1 MNILII
7 IKKMSKGLPY
17 KVLILGDSTV
27 GKTCFLVRYVD
38 DSFDDSTLLSV
49 GMDYRLKNVKTEDGT
64 KVKLQIWDTC
74 GQERYRSISKNYY
87 KGANAI
93 ILVFSLI
100 DKKSFDSVENW
111 INQIKE
117 EASESILIILV
128 GNKSDLIE
136 KRVISYEEAEKLAK
150 EFNINYFE
158 CSAKTGKNINVAFND
173 LIEQMVEKTD
183 KTKESTTQ
191 LNSENLGNKKK
202 TCCNKS

>member
-1 MNILII
+1 
-7 IKKMSKGLPY
+7 MSKGLPY

-100 DKKSFDSVENW
+100 DKKSFESVENW

-158 CSAKTGKNINVAFND
+158 CSAKTGENINVAFND

>member
-1 MNILII
+1 M
-7 IKKMSKGLPY
+7 
-17 KVLILGDSTV
+17 
-27 GKTCFLVRYVD
+27 YVID
-38 DSFDDSTLLSV
+38 DSFDDSTLLSA

-100 DKKSFDSVENW
+100 DKKSFESVENW

-136 KRVISYEEAEKLAK
+136 KRVISYEEA
-150 EFNINYFE
+150 
-158 CSAKTGKNINVAFND
+158 
-173 LIEQMVEKTD
+173 
-183 KTKESTTQ
+183 
-191 LNSENLGNKKK
+191 
-202 TCCNKS
+202 

>member
-1 MNILII
+1 MF
-7 IKKMSKGLPY
+7 KGLPY

-100 DKKSFDSVENW
+100 DKKSFESVENW

-158 CSAKTGKNINVAFND
+158 CSAKTGENINVAFND
-173 LIEQMVEKTD
+173 LIEQMVKKTD
-183 KTKESTTQ
+183 KTKECTTQ

>member
-1 MNILII
+1 
-7 IKKMSKGLPY
+7 MSKGLPY

-158 CSAKTGKNINVAFND
+158 CSAKTGENINVAFND
-173 LIEQMVEKTD
+173 LIEQMVKKTD
-183 KTKESTTQ
+183 KTKDSTTQ
-191 LNSENLGNKKK
+191 LNSENLGKNKK

>member
-1 MNILII
+1 
-7 IKKMSKGLPY
+7 MSKGLPY

-100 DKKSFDSVENW
+100 DKKSFESVENW

-128 GNKSDLIE
+128 GNNSDLIE

-158 CSAKTGKNINVAFND
+158 CSAKTGENINVAFND
-173 LIEQMVEKTD
+173 LIEQMVKKTD
-183 KTKESTTQ
+183 KTKDSTTQ

>member
-1 MNILII
+1 
-7 IKKMSKGLPY
+7 MSKGLPY

-100 DKKSFDSVENW
+100 DKKSFESVENW

-173 LIEQMVEKTD
+173 LIEQMVKKTD
-183 KTKESTTQ
+183 KTKDSTTQ

>member
-1 MNILII
+1 
-7 IKKMSKGLPY
+7 MSKGLPY

-100 DKKSFDSVENW
+100 DKKSFESVENW

-158 CSAKTGKNINVAFND
+158 CSAKTGENINVAFND
-173 LIEQMVEKTD
+173 LIEQMVKKTD
-183 KTKESTTQ
+183 KTKDSTTQ

>member
-1 MNILII
+1 
-7 IKKMSKGLPY
+7 MSKGLPY

-100 DKKSFDSVENW
+100 DKKSFESVENW

-158 CSAKTGKNINVAFND
+158 CSAKTGENINVAFND
-173 LIEQMVEKTD
+173 LIEQMVKKTD
-183 KTKESTTQ
+183 KTKECTTQ

>member
-1 MNILII
+1 
-7 IKKMSKGLPY
+7 MSKGLPY

-100 DKKSFDSVENW
+100 DKKSFESVENW

-158 CSAKTGKNINVAFND
+158 CSAKTGENINVVFND
-173 LIEQMVEKTD
+173 LIEQMVKKTD
-183 KTKESTTQ
+183 KTKDSTTQ

>member
-1 MNILII
+1 
-7 IKKMSKGLPY
+7 MSKGLPY

-128 GNKSDLIE
+128 GNNSDLIE

-158 CSAKTGKNINVAFND
+158 CSAKTGENINVAFND
-173 LIEQMVEKTD
+173 LIEQMVKKTD
-183 KTKESTTQ
+183 KTKDSTTQ
-191 LNSENLGNKKK
+191 LNSENLGKNKK